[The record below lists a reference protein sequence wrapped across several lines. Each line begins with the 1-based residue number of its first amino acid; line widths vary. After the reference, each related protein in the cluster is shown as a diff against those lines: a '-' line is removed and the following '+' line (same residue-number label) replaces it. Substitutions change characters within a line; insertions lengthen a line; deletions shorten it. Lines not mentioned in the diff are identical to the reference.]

1 MSQKIADRDSAAAKR
16 DQTSTFKSER
26 RGLRNPEIDAEPW
39 QSPLDALA
47 RGLVSIG
54 EKFKFRPPLRVI

>member
-1 MSQKIADRDSAAAKR
+1 MSTKRANRGSAASR
-16 DQTSTFKSER
+16 RNHPSNFKAEH

-39 QSPLDALA
+39 QSPLNALA

>member
-1 MSQKIADRDSAAAKR
+1 MSQKRANRGSTASKR
-16 DQTSTFKSER
+16 DQTSNFKSDR
-26 RGLRNPEIDAEPW
+26 RGLRNPEIDTEPW

-54 EKFKFRPPLRVI
+54 DKFKFRPPLRVI